1 MSRPTM
7 SAHQSLLVLLFLS
20 SVFGVPCPRPC
31 TCPHATELHCT
42 FRSLVS
48 VPAAV
53 SRHVERMNLGYNR
66 IHKITDESLAG
77 LRKLEQ
83 LMVHG
88 NDVHSLPDGVFR
100 DLVSLQVLRMSYNKV
115 KEISRHTLQ
124 GLWSV
129 ARVHLDHN
137 QLEFIHPDAFHGLT
151 SLRMLQLEGNRLQ
164 QLHPATFS
172 TFTLMGLLHVSTLK
186 YLDLSANG
194 LTTLSSRL
202 LADMP
207 QLENLYLHGNPWTCD
222 CNLAW
227 IHDWDRTA
235 PGVLKCKKDKALP
248 GGQLCAKCSSPKL
261 LRRTDLQTAEN
272 MLCSRPIITSANGT
286 PPTEDLESEVMRI
299 EDFTEPFGNIS
310 LGMSDE
316 HGNEVALEC
325 TFNKPKELAKVNWEQ
340 VDQYHMLSN
349 ISVSIDLECPVD
361 REKYEQLWRL
371 IAYYSSVPA
380 HLQRGPLLSEEPH
393 PTYVYRQDPEKDA
406 VYYTGVK
413 ANIMAP
419 APWLMQT
426 SLDIQLNRHQ
436 SSSRTVKLQLGTR
449 ISEEVEVE
457 VARRQR
463 RTWVMIESTN
473 TTRHAYTAILGN
485 AVEMPCKVRSSGEP
499 RIYWMLPDGAKL
511 EASHNSA
518 DNRLSVTTDGQLVIT
533 SVSHKDIGIYYCF
546 AKSRD
551 DVAVQPFQLTVQ
563 DSSSPPP
570 GEEASLTSTQRLAG
584 NSLLLPCG
592 ASGSPDAEIHWILPS
607 SNVVSFQA
615 NSSRASV
622 YANGTL
628 YMSQAQLSDSGWYK
642 CVALNQ
648 HGSDALATKVT
659 ILRHKGL
666 IGPLRRFPAR
676 PQSASGVNTKVKVP
690 AGNFIDEGSGENT
703 AAELPPKRR
712 PELLRRRVPSV
723 SSSQRRGVHPSGPM
737 WKRPAV
743 LRKPVRQPTPD
754 NKNVVEHRRRVNMS
768 KSKIDPEKWADIL
781 AKIRVKNAQNPV
793 TVVPVQQSTSQ
804 QTTQSHDDIE
814 GSSDIQDYTTTG
826 PTPVS
831 NTYGQGTHETLNFT
845 EQYSP
850 RGQATVA
857 TPHIVYNVQH
867 TPNDRSLEQLIAVS
881 TVLPQTTSAPLHAVT
896 VWQNT
901 ANSTSSS
908 DTFSQ
913 SANTDVDKVKTA
925 DWSQAAEGSQHS
937 YVLNNLASSVTNA
950 PGQSEI
956 STSLNPAEFGTTQE
970 ENGTYFS
977 ETPSSQWG
985 TTLHSQ
991 AVFTA
996 PPPTSAHVRAESE
1009 ELSSTLRRQS
1019 NPRKKN
1025 GGRRKR
1031 PNRRRH
1037 KFNKAFHMTATTPGS
1052 TPLATTGPG
1061 ASTPPKIDPFTVTVA
1076 SFHASVPF
1084 TYGQAA
1090 SPDGV
1095 SHTESKALKQDDSM
1109 APQPTDPAT
1118 ANPNTDA
1125 SLLPPVAAPLANFTV
1140 TPPPSEDKVIPTLVS
1155 KHLFTSSPT
1164 PTVPQ
1169 SSLASTSVFQSHI
1182 ATATSH
1188 KTDSNAMLSSTVG
1201 PSSVSSEEFV
1211 RTVVLNTRSQQSSA
1225 VTDGIPLEPEHKQ
1238 LIATTPSTSLEVAT
1252 NSTSSSPDLSTRT
1265 TAAQTEVAYSPL
1277 ETSDGRRVQAAT
1289 TSLPG
1294 PDTSS
1299 PEQTAPVDDGSPIT
1313 NPASEQTPT
1322 QTATEA
1328 MFTSTQDFQTSA
1340 QKTTG
1345 KPLLYDHR
1353 SVLRGKPKII
1363 QNHVKTVTVKAEG
1376 DAQLS
1381 CEALGDPKPF
1391 LSWTKV
1397 SSGATIVQ
1405 NTRVHR
1411 FEVQMNGTLT
1421 IRNTQPADG
1430 GDYQCVVQNQY
1441 GTDKTVISLVVQAQ
1455 LPRVLHPRHR
1465 DVSVHLGGSVDI
1477 ICLAEGHPAPRVT
1490 WVLPNFAPLAPS
1502 PFSVLS
1508 QQRVA
1513 VLSDGTL
1520 RLRQVSFTD
1529 EGIYKCIG
1537 SSAAG
1542 ADAVTV
1548 HLHVSALPP
1557 VIHQK
1562 PMENRTLAEG
1572 TAAYIH
1578 CTATSAPEPAI
1589 RWITPNGMQLP
1600 TSQFA
1605 SGRDTVVFPNGTLY
1619 IRKLVPE
1626 NAGRYECVASNPLA
1640 STRRIVTLHVAQN
1653 PSFAKAI
1660 IISSS
1665 SLRTSVIYGG
1675 RLLLNCV
1682 ASGKPMPR
1690 IMWKTPS
1697 NKLVDA
1703 QYSYDPRIN
1712 VFPNGTIS
1720 IHSVTNKDSG
1730 DYVCVAR
1737 NKMGDDYIL
1746 LKASVLTQPAK
1757 IEQKKLQPSQEVVY
1771 GGDLKVDCVAS
1782 GLPNPEISWAL
1793 PDGTMVNPAKQ
1804 DSRRSR
1810 RYIVF
1815 DNGTLFFNHV
1825 GMREEGD
1832 YTCYA
1837 ENQIGKDEM
1846 KVRVKVKAVAT
1857 QPQIQDNIREIIRV
1871 HYGETVSLRCQV
1883 KGEPT
1888 PIITWISPTNRVILP
1903 TTEKYQILNDG
1914 TLMVQKVQRSDGGNY
1929 TCRARNTAGQDHKVT
1944 RMEVVL
1950 TPPTIISLK
1959 DAENSIKV
1967 VTIHGQRT
1975 LIDCVAKGTPHP
1987 RVMWVLPGNII
1998 LPAPY
2003 YSSKMVVHLNGT
2015 LDIRSSRKTDSG
2027 KLTCI
2032 ARNEGGEV
2040 RHVVHLDVKELFE
2053 RSQVKALK
2061 ADNLLLT
2068 VGVAMTLNCSFDGP
2082 RPPYVTW
2089 ILPNGTP
2096 LQSGTRSSKFFHH
2109 PNGSLTISNPT
2120 LAEAGMYRCFG
2131 QQSAGLVERVVAL
2144 SPGKKPEILNRYNS
2158 PINIMVGENV
2168 LLHCLTNSEPVKITW
2183 TMPSGVVLNRPQRA
2197 GRYAVLANGSLA
2209 IQHISVYDRGSYVCR
2224 AANEYGSDLLTAAI
2238 TLIAYPPRITS
2249 GSPSVTY
2256 ARRGVAVQLNCVVHG
2271 IPRAEVTWE
2280 TPDKTRLTV
2289 SAQPRLF
2296 GNKYINPQGSLI
2308 VQNPTQKD
2316 AGVYRCTARNAIGL
2330 DSKSTLLNVF

>member
-7 SAHQSLLVLLFLS
+7 SVHHTLLVLLSLS

-53 SRHVERMNLGYNR
+53 SRHIERMNLGYNR

-115 KEISRHTLQ
+115 KEINRHTLQ

-129 ARVHLDHN
+129 ARLHLDHN

-164 QLHPATFS
+164 QVHPTTFT

-186 YLDLSANG
+186 YLDLSSNG
-194 LTTLSSRL
+194 LTTLSTRV
-202 LADMP
+202 LATMP

-222 CNLAW
+222 CNLVW

-235 PGVLKCKKDKALP
+235 PGVLKCKKDKAFP
-248 GGQLCAKCSSPKL
+248 GGQLCAKCSSPKN

-272 MLCSRPIITSANGT
+272 MLCSRPIITSPNGT
-286 PPTEDLESEVMRI
+286 PPTEDSESEVMTI

-310 LGMSDE
+310 LGISDE

-325 TFNKPKELAKVNWEQ
+325 TFNKPKELNKVTWEQ
-340 VDQYHMLSN
+340 LDQHHMLSN
-349 ISVSIDLECPVD
+349 ISVSVDLECPVD
-361 REKYEQLWRL
+361 RVKYEQLWRL

-413 ANIMAP
+413 ANIMAS
-419 APWLMQT
+419 AAWLMQT
-426 SLDIQLNRHQ
+426 SLDVQLNRHQ
-436 SSSRTVKLQLGTR
+436 SSSRTVKLILVTR
-449 ISEEVEVE
+449 VSEEVEVE
-457 VARRQR
+457 MARTQR

-485 AVEMPCKVRSSGEP
+485 TVEMPCKVRSSGKP
-499 RIYWMLPDGAKL
+499 VIYWMLPDGAKI
-511 EASHNSA
+511 EAPHNSA
-518 DNRLSVTTDGQLVIT
+518 DNRLSVTTDGQLAIK
-533 SVSHKDIGIYYCF
+533 SVSHKDAGIYYCF

-584 NSLLLPCG
+584 NSLLLPCS
-592 ASGSPDAEIHWILPS
+592 ASGSPDAEIHWILPN
-607 SNVVSFQA
+607 SNIVSFQA
-615 NSSRASV
+615 NSTKASV

-628 YMSQAQLSDSGWYK
+628 YVSQVHLSDSGYYK
-642 CVALNQ
+642 CIALNQ

-659 ILRHKGL
+659 VLRHKGL

-676 PQSASGVNTKVKVP
+676 PQSASGVNTKIKVP
-690 AGNFIDEGSGENT
+690 AGNIIEEGSGGNT

-712 PELLRRRVPSV
+712 LDLLRRRVPNV
-723 SSSQRRGVHPSGPM
+723 TSSLRRGVHQSGPM

-754 NKNVVEHRRRVNMS
+754 NKNVLENRRQVNMS

-781 AKIRVKNAQNPV
+781 AKIRVKNAQNLV
-793 TVVPVQQSTSQ
+793 TVIPVPHSTSKLTPQ
-804 QTTQSHDDIE
+804 PHDIE
-814 GSSDIQDYTTTG
+814 GSSDVQDYATTG
-826 PTPVS
+826 PTSVS
-831 NTYGQGTHETLNFT
+831 NTYGQRTQETLSFT
-845 EQYSP
+845 EHYSEHS
-850 RGQATVA
+850 QAPAV
-857 TPHIVYNVQH
+857 TPHTAYDAQH
-867 TPNDRSLEQLIAVS
+867 TPNSTSLEQLIPPS

-896 VWQNT
+896 VWQSST
-901 ANSTSSS
+901 NSTSSS
-908 DTFSQ
+908 DTLSQ

-925 DWSQAAEGSQHS
+925 DWSQAAEASQHS
-937 YVLNNLASSVTNA
+937 YVLNIASSVTNA
-950 PGQSEI
+950 PSPSEI
-956 STSLNPAEFGTTQE
+956 SPSLNPAEFGTAQV

-985 TTLHSQ
+985 TTPHSLS
-991 AVFTA
+991 AFTA
-996 PPPTSAHVRAESE
+996 PSPTLAHVHAESK

-1019 NPRKKN
+1019 SPRKKN

-1031 PNRRRH
+1031 PNRRKH
-1037 KFNKAFHMTATTPGS
+1037 KFNKAIHMAVTTPGS
-1052 TPLATTGPG
+1052 THLPTTRIT
-1061 ASTPPKIDPFTVTVA
+1061 ASTLPEIDPFPVTVR
-1076 SFHASVPF
+1076 SFHTTVPF

-1090 SPDGV
+1090 LDGV
-1095 SHTESKALKQDDSM
+1095 SHTESKVLKQDDSM
-1109 APQPTDPAT
+1109 APQLTDTAT
-1118 ANPNTDA
+1118 PDPNTNT
-1125 SLLPPVAAPLANFTV
+1125 SLLPEVAAPLENFTV
-1140 TPPPSEDKVIPTLVS
+1140 TPPSSEDNVIPTLAS
-1155 KHLFTSSPT
+1155 EHLFMSNPT
-1164 PTVPQ
+1164 ATVPQ
-1169 SSLASTSVFQSHI
+1169 SSLASTSVFQSHV
-1182 ATATSH
+1182 ATATSQ
-1188 KTDSNAMLSSTVG
+1188 KIDSRAMLFSTAA
-1201 PSSVSSEEFV
+1201 PSSVSSEEFM
-1211 RTVVLNTRSQQSSA
+1211 RTGLLNTRSEHGSN
-1225 VTDGIPLEPEHKQ
+1225 VTDGVPAETEHHE
-1238 LIATTPSTSLEVAT
+1238 LTGTNPSTSLEVTT
-1252 NSTSSSPDLSTRT
+1252 NSTNPSPDLSTVT
-1265 TAAQTEVAYSPL
+1265 TATETAQTEVAHSPL
-1277 ETSDGRRVQAAT
+1277 ETSDSQRVQAAT
-1289 TSLPG
+1289 TSSPG

-1299 PEQTAPVDDGSPIT
+1299 PKQRAPVDNGSPLT
-1313 NPASEQTPT
+1313 NPASEQTST
-1322 QTATEA
+1322 QITTEA
-1328 MFTSTQDFQTSA
+1328 TFTTPQDFQTSA

-1353 SVLRGKPKII
+1353 SILRGKPKII

-1381 CEALGDPKPF
+1381 CEAVGDPKPF

-1405 NTRVHR
+1405 DTKVHR
-1411 FEVQMNGTLT
+1411 FEVQMNGSLT
-1421 IRNTQPADG
+1421 IRNSQPADG

-1441 GTDKTVISLVVQAQ
+1441 GIDKTVVSLVVQAQ
-1455 LPRVLHPRHR
+1455 HPHILHPRHR
-1465 DVSVHLGGSVDI
+1465 DVSVQLGGSVDV
-1477 ICLAEGHPAPRVT
+1477 ICQAEGHPAPRVT

-1520 RLRQVSFTD
+1520 RLRQASFTD

-1537 SSAAG
+1537 TSAAG

-1562 PMENRTLAEG
+1562 AMENRTLAEG
-1572 TAAYIH
+1572 SAAYIH
-1578 CTATSAPEPAI
+1578 CTATSAPQPAI
-1589 RWITPNGMQLP
+1589 RWITPNGMQLT
-1600 TSQFA
+1600 TSQFV
-1605 SGRDTVVFPNGTLY
+1605 SGRDLVVFPNGTLH
-1619 IRKLVPE
+1619 IRKLMPE

-1640 STRRIVTLHVAQN
+1640 SSRRIVTLHVAQN
-1653 PSFAKAI
+1653 PSSAKAI

-1665 SLRTSVIYGG
+1665 PLRTNVIYGG

-1682 ASGKPMPR
+1682 ASGKPLPR

-1712 VFPNGTIS
+1712 VFHNGTLS

-1746 LKASVLTQPAK
+1746 LKANILTQPAK
-1757 IEQKKLQPSQEVVY
+1757 IEQKKLPPSQEVVY

-1782 GLPNPEISWAL
+1782 GLPNPEISWSL

-1810 RYIVF
+1810 RYVVF

-1837 ENQIGKDEM
+1837 ENQVGKDEM
-1846 KVRVKVKAVAT
+1846 KVRVKVKAVAA
-1857 QPQIQDNIREIIRV
+1857 QPQIQDNVREVVRV
-1871 HYGETVSLRCQV
+1871 HYGETVSLRCKV

-1888 PIITWISPTNRVILP
+1888 PIITWISPTHRVIFP
-1903 TTEKYQILNDG
+1903 TTEKYQMLNDG
-1914 TLMVQKVQRSDGGNY
+1914 TLVVQKVQRSDGGNY
-1929 TCRARNTAGQDHKVT
+1929 TCRARNSAGQDHKVT
-1944 RMEVVL
+1944 QMEVLL
-1950 TPPTIISLK
+1950 TPPTIVGLK
-1959 DAENSIKV
+1959 DAESLRKV
-1967 VTIHGQRT
+1967 VTVHGQRA

-2003 YSSKMVVHLNGT
+2003 YSSKIIVHQNGT

-2040 RHVVHLDVKELFE
+2040 RLVVHLDVKELFE
-2053 RSQVKALK
+2053 RSQVKAIK
-2061 ADNLLLT
+2061 ADNLFLT
-2068 VGVAMTLNCSFDGP
+2068 VGMAMTLNCSFDGP

-2096 LQSGTRSSKFFHH
+2096 LQSGMRSSKFFHH
-2109 PNGSLTISNPT
+2109 PNGSLLISNPS
-2120 LAEAGMYRCFG
+2120 LVEAGMYRCFG
-2131 QQSAGLVERVVAL
+2131 RQSAGLVERVVAL

-2158 PINIMVGENV
+2158 PINIMVGEN
-2168 LLHCLTNSEPVKITW
+2168 LTLHCLTNSDPMKITW
-2183 TMPSGVVLNRPQRA
+2183 TMPSGVVLNRPQRV

-2224 AANEYGSDLLTAAI
+2224 AANEYGSDLLKAGVTV
-2238 TLIAYPPRITS
+2238 IAYPPRITS
-2249 GSPSVTY
+2249 GSPSVIY

-2280 TPDKTRLTV
+2280 TPDKTRMTV
-2289 SAQPRLF
+2289 GAQPRLF